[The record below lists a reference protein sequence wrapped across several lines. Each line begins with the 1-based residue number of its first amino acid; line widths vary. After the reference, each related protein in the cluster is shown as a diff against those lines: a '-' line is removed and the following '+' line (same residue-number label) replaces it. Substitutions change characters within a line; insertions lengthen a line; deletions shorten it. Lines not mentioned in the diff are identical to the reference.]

1 MCDPC
6 AVDIFGDGNEED
18 DLGEEIARAD
28 TDEIA
33 QRARMLE
40 NEIRVIKNEVMRL
53 NHEHSAQ
60 V

>member
-1 MCDPC
+1 
-6 AVDIFGDGNEED
+6 
-18 DLGEEIARAD
+18 LGEEIARAD